1 MAVLG
6 KDYLDIG
13 MPATQSKVQFG
24 NDGYWIN
31 HNQKMMLYGETL
43 IEILNYDATPF
54 LHAVKD
60 IQRTAHLE
68 DHQRAMQVFTTIREE
83 FLKLP
88 YFKSFIYEL
97 SILEPYVTCKERIL
111 DAYRNNQLL
120 AFLREVSDDLQTV
133 QTRYVWFLEK
143 AFPAGTGNRKKG
155 QRKIPLAD
163 QIINNSMEPF
173 VSGRSLGADLSVDAP
188 DIRMQFAVLST
199 EDGTAHVVEKVYFNC
214 LADFIYVELMKG
226 LQKGYLP
233 KRCSNCGRWFL
244 QEPGFS
250 YNYCDSPSKQD
261 PSLSCRDIGARE
273 NFRKKVANNEIWNI
287 HQRAYRKYYARVL
300 KKTMTKQDFLDW
312 SIELERLRDEALAEY
327 ERTSPEERSALIEAY
342 RAASNKL

>member
-13 MPATQSKVQFG
+13 MPATQAKVQFG

-31 HNQKMMLYGETL
+31 YNQKMILYGETL

-97 SILEPYVTCKERIL
+97 SLLESYLICEERIL
-111 DAYRNNQLL
+111 DAYRNEQLL
-120 AFLREVSDDLQTV
+120 TFLRQVSEDLRTV
-133 QTRYVWFLEK
+133 KTRYVWFIEK
-143 AFPAGTGNRKKG
+143 AFPSETSQRKKG

-163 QIINNSMEPF
+163 QIIKNSMEPF
-173 VSGRSLGADLSVDAP
+173 VSGRSLGADLTIDAP
-188 DIRMQFAVLST
+188 DVRMQFAILEA
-199 EDGTAHVVEKVYFNC
+199 EDGNAHVVEKVYFDR

-233 KRCSNCGRWFL
+233 KRCANCGRWFL

-250 YNYCDSPSKQD
+250 YNYCNHPSEQDS
-261 PSLSCRDIGARE
+261 SLSCRDIGARE

-300 KKTMTKQDFLDW
+300 KKTMSKQDFLNW
-312 SIELERLRDEALAEY
+312 STELERLRDEALAEY
-327 ERTSPEERSALIEAY
+327 ERTSPDERSALIEAY